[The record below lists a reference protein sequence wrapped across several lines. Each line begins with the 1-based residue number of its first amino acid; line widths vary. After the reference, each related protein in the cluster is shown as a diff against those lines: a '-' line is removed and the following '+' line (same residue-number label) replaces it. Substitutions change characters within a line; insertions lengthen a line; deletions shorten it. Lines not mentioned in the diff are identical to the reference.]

1 MCPDN
6 LEKSRPKLIWNGLGF
21 SSRHPFHL
29 SLFGSN
35 FCPVATFLCLLVA
48 ENNFESASEGLPFC
62 WAEHFP
68 NDFCYSISSLDDE
81 HLFQLFPFGSA
92 LCSAQTTIK
101 QGSFVSV
108 LSHELYFHN
117 ELFSPVFAYFS
128 ASVVNTQCA
137 GASDTTPFLLP
148 TIHGSTLMQG
158 GYLKDQPTT
167 DSYPSGIKGPA
178 HSRAIRGVAK
188 LLSAGNGRW
197 NHHFA
202 SCCVIILTV
211 GVSYWIHF
219 HIANVFAVRHQE
231 GVLTMDP

>member
-1 MCPDN
+1 MELRRSHSLFQSTHWEFWVPCPKIGGALPCTQPLGLRSKPPTLAAWRTRMGCSPCVIVLTAAMCPDN

-101 QGSFVSV
+101 QGSLFLCSPMSFISIMNSFPTFLLIFLPQWWIPSV
-108 LSHELYFHN
+108 LVPVTQL
-117 ELFSPVFAYFS
+117 LFCCPPYMAAPWCRVGTWKT
-128 ASVVNTQCA
+128 N
-137 GASDTTPFLLP
+137 LLL
-148 TIHGSTLMQG
+148 IHTHWG
-158 GYLKDQPTT
+158 
-167 DSYPSGIKGPA
+167 
-178 HSRAIRGVAK
+178 
-188 LLSAGNGRW
+188 
-197 NHHFA
+197 
-202 SCCVIILTV
+202 
-211 GVSYWIHF
+211 
-219 HIANVFAVRHQE
+219 
-231 GVLTMDP
+231 